1 MTASQVDMPDE
12 IVVDIE
18 VPFLVAVYH
27 ALFANL
33 DFLDEP
39 HQRRPVKLF
48 QIVII
53 LHHIQ
58 PCVHRLLILPAG
70 GKLLRQFP
78 SALLLGLALGL
89 VTIQKLDTK
98 VFWYFSQH
106 LDRKSVV

>member
-1 MTASQVDMPDE
+1 MPDE

-48 QIVII
+48 QI
-53 LHHIQ
+53 
-58 PCVHRLLILPAG
+58 
-70 GKLLRQFP
+70 
-78 SALLLGLALGL
+78 
-89 VTIQKLDTK
+89 
-98 VFWYFSQH
+98 
-106 LDRKSVV
+106 

>member
-1 MTASQVDMPDE
+1 MTRQELFDWCRQQYGTEPDYPWN
-12 IVVDIE
+12 DWN
-18 VPFLVAVYH
+18 

-98 VFWYFSQH
+98 VFWYFPST
-106 LDRKSVV
+106 LSS